1 MNNTA
6 SSVADFVG
14 RGACRLNERQC
25 GRRRPQ
31 LHAGPWHSTLKRR
44 PTAAWWATLLV
55 IACPLPCRPADSRYL
70 EVVRKFVDT
79 MMAHGTDRYGT
90 VHSPLFA
97 AMLDLK
103 TLELPVQAL
112 PDDFFKGNGKLREVY
127 GFGFPDP
134 PVGIRPV
141 DRAPMGNNLEHDIN
155 LLRTMYELSALTAD
169 EKYAAHADAYLRFWL
184 LNCQSPETGLMASG
198 EHNSWD
204 FIREKAWSDTHEV
217 YRRFPFW
224 EKLYAIDPYRAA
236 RIADGMW
243 MAQIGNK
250 KVGDFSRHAGYHSYR
265 AETGAAY
272 PRHAGFYIWAYAN
285 AYVQTRDPK
294 YIHRI
299 EVLIESR
306 TGRRLYPFSLLVDPG
321 DFQPE
326 RSLDPTLR
334 LLLWD
339 SAGLVPERCEVW
351 RRLVRE
357 LDEEEFVQ
365 TKTLLPSAAESGPS
379 PTAKE
384 KASAE
389 KFREMARSGRVLV
402 VAGGAR
408 TLSTTLSPIWRM
420 SYGSPGVSGRA
431 LLELTRYDQTRD
443 PRFLRR
449 AEDIADRFVAEGIP
463 EVQSDLW
470 PGAAGQVISLLVSLA
485 GRDTTLPEKS
495 ARYMNF
501 ARRVADMAI
510 ELFSRNGLFRAD
522 GTAEHYE
529 AITGADDLVWGLL
542 QLHCALNKE
551 PLQLSH
557 NDVNW

>member
-1 MNNTA
+1 LDEQPDDLPPQRLLVGQ
-6 SSVADFVG
+6 SRVAVG
-14 RGACRLNERQC
+14 R
-25 GRRRPQ
+25 RP
-31 LHAGPWHSTLKRR
+31 G
-44 PTAAWWATLLV
+44 AAWWAALWLLASV
-55 IACPLPCRPADSRYL
+55 LPCRPAEGRYL
-70 EVVRKFVDT
+70 HVVRKFADT

-90 VHSPLFA
+90 VHSPLLA
-97 AMLDLK
+97 AMLDLR
-103 TLELPVQAL
+103 TLELPVQSL
-112 PDDFFKGNGKLREVY
+112 PEEFFKGDGQLREVY

-134 PVGIRPV
+134 PVGVRPM

-155 LLRTMYELSALTAD
+155 LLRSMYALSFLTRD
-169 EKYAAHADAYLRFWL
+169 GKYAAHADACLRFWL

-224 EKLYAIDPYRAA
+224 DRLYDIDPYRAV

-250 KVGDFSRHAGYHSYR
+250 KVGDFSRHAGYHHYR

-306 TGRRLYPFSLLVDPG
+306 TGRQPRPFSLLVDPQG
-321 DFQPE
+321 FQPE

-334 LLLWD
+334 LLLWEA
-339 SAGLVPERCEVW
+339 AGLVPQRREAW
-351 RRLVRE
+351 RKLVRE
-357 LDEEEFVQ
+357 LDEEEFSR
-365 TKTLLPSAAESGPS
+365 TKTLLPSAADSLPS
-379 PTAKE
+379 ATEKE
-384 KASAE
+384 KASA
-389 KFREMARSGRVLV
+389 ARYNELARPGRVLV

-420 SYGSPGVSGRA
+420 SYGSSGVSGRA
-431 LLELTRYDQTRD
+431 LLELTRYDQTQD

-449 AEDIADRFVAEGIP
+449 AEEIADCFVEEGIP
-463 EVQSDLW
+463 EVKSDLW
-470 PGAAGQVISLLVSLA
+470 PGAAGQVISLMVSLA
-485 GRDTTLPEKS
+485 GRKTTPAEK
-495 ARYMNF
+495 AIRYRAF
-501 ARRVADMAI
+501 ARQVADMAI
-510 ELFSRNGLFRAD
+510 ELFSCNGLFRAD
-522 GTAEHYE
+522 GTAQHYE
-529 AITGADDLVWGLL
+529 AITGADDLLWGLL
-542 QLHCALNKE
+542 QLHCALHNE
-551 PLQLSH
+551 PLQLGH
-557 NDVNW
+557 NDVNL